1 MTTGVDKGSMFTPSA
16 LTSTDTE
23 DGQAVGKEY
32 LKITKENVNWT
43 SWLSGNPSKTEL
55 LVIFT
60 MSLQKE
66 NLYAT
71 SYFVKDFQNN

>member
-32 LKITKENVNWT
+32 SKITKENVNWT
-43 SWLSGNPSKTEL
+43 SGLSGNPSKTEA
-55 LVIFT
+55 F
-60 MSLQKE
+60 
-66 NLYAT
+66 
-71 SYFVKDFQNN
+71 SYIHYEFAKRKFICHIILCQ